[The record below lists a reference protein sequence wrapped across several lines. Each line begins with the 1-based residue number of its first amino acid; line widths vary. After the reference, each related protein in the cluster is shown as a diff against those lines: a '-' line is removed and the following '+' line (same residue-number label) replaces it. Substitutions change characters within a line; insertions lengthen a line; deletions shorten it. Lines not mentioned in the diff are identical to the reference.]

1 VKFLIVN
8 ADDFGYGAAINRG
21 IAEAIDNGV
30 VRSVGLMVNTPGTRE
45 AVALARERSQVSVGL
60 HANFTNE
67 AERLVEFDDPPVC
80 RAALRG
86 QFQRFCDLVG
96 RKPSHL
102 DSHQHVHRRRPC
114 NPCFLE
120 LAQEHGIPLRDR
132 PPVVFKGGFYGQWEY
147 GISDPGK
154 VSFEALERIL
164 RCELARGIY
173 ELACHPG
180 RFDPAVHYVYHRD
193 REDELRTLTDPR
205 TRRLLEELGVRPIS
219 YHELPDAVRAL
230 ADGS

>member
-21 IAEAIDNGV
+21 IVEAIDHGLV
-30 VRSVGLMVNTPGTRE
+30 SSVGLMVNTPGTQE
-45 AVALARERSQVSVGL
+45 AVALAKARPRVSVGL
-60 HANFTNE
+60 HVNFTNE
-67 AERLVEFDDPPVC
+67 AQRLLEFDDPPLC
-80 RAALRG
+80 RAALRE
-86 QFQRFCDLVG
+86 QFQRFCDLLG

-114 NPCFLE
+114 APSFVE
-120 LAQEHGIPLRDR
+120 LAAEHAIPLRDR

-147 GISDPGK
+147 GVSEPGR
-154 VSFEALERIL
+154 VSYEALERIL
-164 RCELARGIY
+164 RNELTRGVY

-180 RFDPAVHYVYHRD
+180 YFDPGADYVYHRD

-205 TRRLLEELGVRPIS
+205 SRRLLDELGVRAIS
-219 YHELPDAVRAL
+219 YQELPEAVRAL
-230 ADGS
+230 ADAG